1 MRVQDLISK
10 EFVCDSHILTLLGER
25 EVCGISS
32 DSRTI
37 SANELFFAISGAVF
51 DAKQVVSEV
60 VARNVAAVVYEGER
74 PRNVSKD
81 APLIHVH
88 DIREALA
95 YAAHCF
101 YGKPSH
107 STTNIAITGT
117 SGKTSVSW
125 FLSHA
130 MHALGQKTFLG
141 GTLGYTTLAD
151 DDNPARELIE
161 LGNTS
166 IDPISVQRLLADAVA
181 GGAVSSVF
189 EATSQGVVQSRMRYV
204 AWDGAIFTN
213 LSRDHLDLHD
223 TMEEYEEA
231 KATLFV
237 RDVASSPKQ
246 NRFAIINGD
255 DAAGERLASRVR
267 RECPEVRT
275 IVFSSMNIEAD
286 GVLRDVVA
294 TKTGISFTLAKGGQE
309 AISIRSSSIG
319 THNVYNLACAILALV
334 ELGWSTYA
342 IEKVMSEV
350 PPVPGRLEHIDGGKV
365 PVYIDYAHKPDA
377 LLKVLEF
384 LKPLVP
390 DGRVICV
397 FGCGGDRDA
406 GKRSIMGQISAEHAD
421 LSVVTSDNPR
431 TEDPDTIIADIV
443 AGVSDALQH
452 RVIVEVDRRAAIH
465 KAIAMAKEG
474 DVVLVAGK
482 GHEPYQEIQGVKHPF
497 HDGEVAREAL
507 DVLAL

>member
-10 EFVCDSHILTLLGER
+10 ELVSDSHTLSLLGGR

-32 DSRTI
+32 DSRKV

-95 YAAHCF
+95 YASHCF
-101 YGKPSH
+101 FGKPSH
-107 STTNIAITGT
+107 RTTNVAITGT

-151 DDNPARELIE
+151 GDSPARELTE

-166 IDPISVQRLLADAVA
+166 IDPISVQRLLADAVTK
-181 GGAVSSVF
+181 GAVSSVF

-204 AWDGAIFTN
+204 AWDGAVFTN

-231 KATLFV
+231 KATLFL
-237 RDVASSPKQ
+237 RDLASSPKHD
-246 NRFAIINGD
+246 RFAIINGD
-255 DAAGERLASRVR
+255 DPAGARLARRVKT
-267 RECPEVRT
+267 ECSGVRT
-275 IVFSSMNIEAD
+275 TVFSCKDSQAD
-286 GVLRDVVA
+286 ALVSDIVA
-294 TKTGISFTLAKGGQE
+294 TQKGLSFTVSKGSTTI
-309 AISIRSSSIG
+309 AIKSTSIG
-319 THNVYNLACAILALV
+319 THNAYNLACAALVMV
-334 ELGWSTYA
+334 ELG
-342 IEKVMSEV
+342 ISEQSIARAV
-350 PPVPGRLEHIDGGKV
+350 SEAPAVPGRLEHIAGGKV

-377 LLKVLEF
+377 LLKILEF

-390 DGRVICV
+390 DGRLICV
-397 FGCGGDRDA
+397 FGCGGDRDT
-406 GKRSIMGQISAEHAD
+406 GKRSIMGKIAAEHAD
-421 LSVVTSDNPR
+421 ISIVTSDNPR
-431 TEDPDTIIADIV
+431 TEDPEKIVADILV
-443 AGVSDALQH
+443 GVPKRLREH
-452 RVIVEVDRRAAIH
+452 VIVEIDRRTAIH
-465 KAIAMAKEG
+465 RAIAMAERG
-474 DVVLVAGK
+474 DVVLIAGK

-497 HDGEVAREAL
+497 HDGDIARMCL
-507 DVLAL
+507 